1 MRHLLNLGLKFLLIT
16 SVVFVILQLL
26 YGVDFGT
33 VLLISATL
41 TLVSY
46 FAGDLL
52 ILPKTNNLTASS
64 ADFGL
69 SLITIWLMGVLLV
82 GNPYYPSLTAALIT
96 SVIITVTEYGFHIYM
111 GIIDSGDPGQA
122 TGQTKRDFSFE
133 ASEELLPDKKAGSNA
148 DSHKKK

>member
-111 GIIDSGDPGQA
+111 GIIDSGEPGQA
-122 TGQTKRDFSFE
+122 AGQTKRDFSFE
-133 ASEELLPDKKAGSNA
+133 ASEELLPDQKAGSNA